1 MAGDNVRVQVF
12 YDREADILE
21 VMLAG
26 RDPSRP
32 YVSREIAHGMF
43 AHVEPKTDKV
53 IGFALHHFSQDFSKK
68 PLSVPLSVSF
78 QALKRTEHDL
88 ASAR

>member
-1 MAGDNVRVQVF
+1 MARDAVRVQVF

-32 YVSREIAHGMF
+32 YVSRETTHGVF
-43 AHVEPKTDKV
+43 AHVDPKTKKV

-68 PLSVPLSVSF
+68 PLSVPLPVSF
-78 QALKRTEHDL
+78 QSLRMVERDL
-88 ASAR
+88 VPAR